1 MLNLLAVH
9 QPVATLLAQQLE
21 QVTLIFERQLA
32 SDMSAVNTLCMHV
45 ERYRGKMLRPTLVL
59 LCGLAGGTGQ
69 EDRGQRSGDRG
80 PQSAVGYQRSATGS
94 IGSANSPQP
103 IAKSPLERLTSD
115 RCPLS
120 EKHRVVAA
128 VVEMI
133 HMATL
138 VHDDVLDEA
147 HMRRQGST
155 VNHLWGNQ
163 TAVILGDY
171 LISNA
176 FHLCST
182 LGDPAIN
189 LALGQVTN
197 TLCEGELVQLHH
209 RDDFSIDEA
218 TYLQIVS
225 RKTASLIGECC
236 RLGAALSAAPD
247 SVCRAMQQFGSAL
260 GIAFQ
265 IQDDLLDL
273 IGDEAV
279 VGKSL
284 GKDLDKGKLT
294 LPIIY
299 YVADASS
306 LERGEALRLLRNRD
320 APALRARLI
329 EAGAVR
335 RTSRTAHNYVAQ
347 AKAQLAHLPYGPGRN
362 LLATLADNVE
372 SRAF

>member
-1 MLNLLAVH
+1 MRGMLKVDPVH
-9 QPVATLLAQQLE
+9 QPIASLLAEQLE
-21 QVTLIFERQLA
+21 QVSLIFERQLA

-45 ERYRGKMLRPTLVL
+45 EQYRGKMLRPTLVL
-59 LCGLAGGTGQ
+59 LSGLAAHGG
-69 EDRGQRSGDRG
+69 E
-80 PQSAVGYQRSATGS
+80 
-94 IGSANSPQP
+94 
-103 IAKSPLERLTSD
+103 LTD
-115 RCPLS
+115 
-120 EKHRVVAA
+120 KHRTLAA

-147 HMRRQGST
+147 QVRRRGAT
-155 VNHLWGNQ
+155 VNHLWGNE

-182 LGDPAIN
+182 MGDPSIN

-209 RDDFSIDEA
+209 RNDYSIDEA
-218 TYLQIVS
+218 TYLEIVG

-236 RLGAALSAAPD
+236 RLGAMLSNCAEPVARALHA
-247 SVCRAMQQFGSAL
+247 FGTSL

-273 IGDEAV
+273 VGEEDV

-294 LPIIY
+294 LPVIY
-299 YVADASS
+299 HMAEATQVQ
-306 LERGEALRLLRNRD
+306 RGEALRLIMRRD
-320 APALRARLI
+320 AAGLRPLLHESSAVERTVQTATRLVNEAQEQLTRIEPGPARD
-329 EAGAVR
+329 
-335 RTSRTAHNYVAQ
+335 
-347 AKAQLAHLPYGPGRN
+347 
-362 LLATLADNVE
+362 LLAALAEQVLARN
-372 SRAF
+372 F